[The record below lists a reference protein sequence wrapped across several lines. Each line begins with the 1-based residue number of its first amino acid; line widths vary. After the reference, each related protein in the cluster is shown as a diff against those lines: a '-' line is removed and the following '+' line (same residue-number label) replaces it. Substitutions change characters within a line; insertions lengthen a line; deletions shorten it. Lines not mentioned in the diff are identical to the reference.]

1 MTDIVMELT
10 GVSRDVAEDA
20 LYKYKD
26 VVSAVDALLSK
37 AHQVQGERFIP
48 SKPTIDTGLTPE
60 QQELCLR
67 GRDLQT
73 KVNAVFSVAHSQT
86 QSQQAQLV
94 LSNEEVPVP
103 TVAVETVP
111 VPSPPTE

>member
-1 MTDIVMELT
+1 MADIVMELA

-26 VVSAVDALLSK
+26 VVSAVDSLLSK
-37 AHQVQGERFIP
+37 AEQVSGQRFIP
-48 SKPTIDTGLTPE
+48 SKTVIDTGLTPE

-94 LSNEEVPVP
+94 LSSEEVPVP
-103 TVAVETVP
+103 TAAVESVP
-111 VPSPPTE
+111 VPSPPSE